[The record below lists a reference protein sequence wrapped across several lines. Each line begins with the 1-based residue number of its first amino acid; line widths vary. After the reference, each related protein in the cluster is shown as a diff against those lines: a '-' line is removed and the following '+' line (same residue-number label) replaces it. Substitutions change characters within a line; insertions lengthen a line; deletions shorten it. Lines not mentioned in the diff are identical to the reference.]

1 MLPDREL
8 IKSVDTG
15 YFYSIVYR
23 FVNKY
28 GFEFDS
34 YDVSVFILNEA
45 ARCIGYAKENKP
57 DVLGDKSKFRRL
69 FSVILRNRLIDITRA
84 NKRYDVVSS
93 NTIND
98 AAGIPIVHSMRVPN
112 EIIEYVSRVQKGRKV
127 NINRMREK
135 FGESAVG
142 ILSRVVQTSA
152 IVISEKF
159 VGGKMFVVKISTLEK
174 KFIQKK
180 TAIDDIGEK
189 PMSVVLLAMKE
200 AGFNERYVERVQHW
214 FETGC
219 VLNTAP
225 SDCFGVGFDAENN
238 EECKPENCV
247 GCKECDE
254 ATTMFT
260 PDAVKE
266 IADKLPS
273 VVSTKNLKEANSDR
287 VRDFVYQ
294 AIGIR
299 LTGRDPVF
307 PNKIKIFAGKG
318 KLNLWLPVSLLS
330 ELEAIIPLD
339 RTKTKKVTL
348 STRKDVEYVKVEL
361 AVDDIHKAGFAE
373 WLKKITTSE

>member
-127 NINRMREK
+127 NINRMREIWRK
-135 FGESAVG
+135 CSRDSVESC
-142 ILSRVVQTSA
+142 S
-152 IVISEKF
+152 
-159 VGGKMFVVKISTLEK
+159 
-174 KFIQKK
+174 
-180 TAIDDIGEK
+180 DI
-189 PMSVVLLAMKE
+189 
-200 AGFNERYVERVQHW
+200 
-214 FETGC
+214 C
-219 VLNTAP
+219 
-225 SDCFGVGFDAENN
+225 DC
-238 EECKPENCV
+238 
-247 GCKECDE
+247 
-254 ATTMFT
+254 
-260 PDAVKE
+260 
-266 IADKLPS
+266 
-273 VVSTKNLKEANSDR
+273 
-287 VRDFVYQ
+287 
-294 AIGIR
+294 
-299 LTGRDPVF
+299 
-307 PNKIKIFAGKG
+307 
-318 KLNLWLPVSLLS
+318 
-330 ELEAIIPLD
+330 
-339 RTKTKKVTL
+339 
-348 STRKDVEYVKVEL
+348 
-361 AVDDIHKAGFAE
+361 DI
-373 WLKKITTSE
+373 